1 MATSGPAAVPIV
13 IVLAAVL
20 AACALSAVSAAQS
33 GDEKPRP
40 VKTITVKAK
49 PIVVRRVYPAV
60 VLPAQEVEL
69 SFRVSGRIVELA
81 VRGAL
86 RVKKGDLIAQLD
98 TRDFKSEL
106 ARFESQLG
114 QAKARLRLLTSG
126 ARAED
131 VAALE
136 AEVAAARA
144 EVDGAEA
151 AAERSR
157 KLFQRNVVARARLD
171 QDLTRLRVAKAALNA
186 KTQEL
191 IKGRSGARE
200 EEVAVQQATIDGL
213 ELSVATA
220 RAALEDAGLRAPFGG
235 IIARRLVENFANV
248 QAKEPIAILQK
259 LDKLTLSFDVPGPD
273 VAKLAGRRPLSVT
286 ARLDGLPGR
295 EFVAELVEFSTQADA
310 ATQTYRGRVAIDL
323 PGSAIIL
330 PGMVGNVVATDT
342 GGGKAGY
349 TVPLSALA
357 SEADGTPFVWVIA
370 GAENRVSRRPIR
382 TGEVSGVA
390 VAVLDGLSEGD
401 VVVTAGVS
409 ALRDGMSVRP
419 VTAIGE

>member
-1 MATSGPAAVPIV
+1 MPRSAAVPTAITLAGLLATC
-13 IVLAAVL
+13 VLPGI
-20 AACALSAVSAAQS
+20 SEAQS
-33 GDEKPRP
+33 GDARPRP

-49 PIVVRRVYPAV
+49 PTAVRRVYPAV

-86 RVKKGDLIAQLD
+86 MVKKGDLLAQLD
-98 TRDFKSEL
+98 TRDFNSEL
-106 ARFESQLG
+106 ARLESQLE
-114 QAKARLRLLTSG
+114 QAQAQLRLLTSG

-131 VAALE
+131 LAALE

-144 EVDGAEA
+144 EVEGAET

-157 KLFQRNVVARARLD
+157 QLFERKVVARARLD
-171 QDLTRLRVAKAALNA
+171 QDETRLRVAKAALEA
-186 KTQEL
+186 KTQQL
-191 IKGRSGARE
+191 NKGRSGARA

-220 RAALEDAGLRAPFGG
+220 RAALEDTGLRAPFGG

-259 LDKLTLSFDVPGPD
+259 LDRLNLSFDVPGPD
-273 VAKLAGRRPLSVT
+273 VAKLAGRRPLSVIAT
-286 ARLDGLPGR
+286 LDSLPGR
-295 EFVAELVEFSTQADA
+295 EFTAELVEFSTQADA

-323 PGSAIIL
+323 PVGAAAL
-330 PGMVGNVVATDT
+330 PGMVGNIVVAD
-342 GGGKAGY
+342 GGGGRTEYA
-349 TVPLSALA
+349 VPLSALG
-357 SEADGTPFVWVIA
+357 SEADGSPFVWVVA
-370 GAENRVSRRPIR
+370 GAENRVSRRPVK
-382 TGEVSGVA
+382 TGDVSGDA
-390 VAVLDGLSEGD
+390 VAVLQGLNEGD
-401 VVVTAGVS
+401 IVVTAGVS
-409 ALRDGMSVRP
+409 ALRDGMPVRP